1 MEHEETHTKALKG
14 RYPEATAGRHMVT
27 SVPVARA
34 EDLAGDV
41 LDRLKGKDWDT
52 MNYIY
57 VVDDEN
63 ALKGI
68 VSLTQLFAAEP
79 VTSLKKLMSTKIVAV
94 NPDTDQE
101 EAAILAVQHQKKAIP
116 VVDKRNMLL
125 GVVPPHCI
133 LDIMHQEHMED
144 LLRLVGVRN
153 HASLVERPLQLIK
166 ARLPWLFLGLIFGLA
181 GTSIVSL
188 FESALRKELALAFF
202 IPVIVYMA
210 DAVGTQTETI
220 FIRKL
225 SQGIVS
231 RASSVSSYVWKEIKI
246 GLSMGLV
253 LGILSLL
260 SVSLLWGN
268 INLALIIAVSMFA
281 TISSA
286 VIIAVFIPWL
296 LFKMRKD
303 PAYGSG
309 PFATVIQDIVSLVFY
324 FFIASMFM
332 RL

>member
-1 MEHEETHTKALKG
+1 MEHAETHTKTLKD
-14 RYPEATAGRHMVT
+14 RYPEATAGWHMV
-27 SVPVARA
+27 SRIPVARA
-34 EDLAGDV
+34 EDVAGDV

-52 MNYIY
+52 INYIY
-57 VVDDEN
+57 VVDDERVI
-63 ALKGI
+63 KGV
-68 VSLTQLFAAEP
+68 VSLNQIFAAEP
-79 VTSLKKLMSTKIVAV
+79 STLLERLMKNEVVTVTTEA
-94 NPDTDQE
+94 DQE
-101 EAAILAVQHQKKAIP
+101 EVAVLAVQHQKKAIP
-116 VVDKRNMLL
+116 VVDKRNRLL

-188 FESALRKELALAFF
+188 FESALREELALAFF
-202 IPVIVYMA
+202 VPLIVYMA

-220 FIRKL
+220 FIRSL
-225 SQGIVS
+225 SQGMIS
-231 RASSVSSYVWKEIKI
+231 RTSSVSSYVWKEIMV
-246 GLSMGLV
+246 GLSMGIV

-260 SVSLLWGN
+260 SVSLVWGN

-296 LFKMRKD
+296 LFKMKTD

-309 PFATVIQDIVSLVFY
+309 PFATAIQDIVSLVFY
-324 FFIASMFM
+324 FVIASMFM

>member
-1 MEHEETHTKALKG
+1 
-14 RYPEATAGRHMVT
+14 MVT
-27 SVPVARA
+27 MVPVARA

-52 MNYIY
+52 LNYIY
-57 VVDDEN
+57 VVDDERVI
-63 ALKGI
+63 KGV
-68 VSLTQLFAAEP
+68 VSLNQIFAAEASTLLERLMKNEV
-79 VTSLKKLMSTKIVAV
+79 VTVTPEA
-94 NPDTDQE
+94 DQE

-116 VVDKRNMLL
+116 VVDKRNILL

-133 LDIMHQEHMED
+133 LNIMRQEHMED

-166 ARLPWLFLGLIFGLA
+166 ARLPWLILGLIFATA
-181 GTSIVSL
+181 GSSVVGL
-188 FESALRKELALAFF
+188 FESALRQELALAFF
-202 IPVIVYMA
+202 MPLIVYMA

-220 FIRKL
+220 FIRSL
-225 SQGIVS
+225 SQGIAS
-231 RASSVSSYVWKEIKI
+231 RASSVSSYMWKEIKI

-253 LGILSLL
+253 LGVLSLL

-281 TISSA
+281 AISSA

-296 LFKMRKD
+296 LFKVKKD

-324 FFIASMFM
+324 FVIASMFTQKM
-332 RL
+332 Q